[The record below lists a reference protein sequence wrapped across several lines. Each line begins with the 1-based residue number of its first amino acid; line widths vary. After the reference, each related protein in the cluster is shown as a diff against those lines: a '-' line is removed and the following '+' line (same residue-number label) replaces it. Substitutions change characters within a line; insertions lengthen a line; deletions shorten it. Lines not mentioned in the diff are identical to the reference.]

1 LLCVE
6 LGFRYS
12 KDFREMVMM
21 QGVADESD
29 LMSWTRFSDLDYND
43 PDIKYVTQ
51 LRRSCVT
58 SCSNGCLGFRTQA
71 RAEEDAAGR

>member
-1 LLCVE
+1 VE
-6 LGFRYS
+6 LWFRYS

-43 PDIKYVTQ
+43 PDIKYVAP
-51 LRRSCVT
+51 LRRSCVG
-58 SCSNGCLGFRTQA
+58 SCF
-71 RAEEDAAGR
+71 